1 MTWTSSEEN
10 NMDTPV
16 NANSPEE
23 LADLIDRLMSQGSGH
38 VNIISGENGAELKV
52 DTVKSTDMCGAKGA
66 CCQPTEN
73 AIDEEEE

>member
-1 MTWTSSEEN
+1 
-10 NMDTPV
+10 MDIPV

-38 VNIISGENGAELKV
+38 VNIVGNGTELKV